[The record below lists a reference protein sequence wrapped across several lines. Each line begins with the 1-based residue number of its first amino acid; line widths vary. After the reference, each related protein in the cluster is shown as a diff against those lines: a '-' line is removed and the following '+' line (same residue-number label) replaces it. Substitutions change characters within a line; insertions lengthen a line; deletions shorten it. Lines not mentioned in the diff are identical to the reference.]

1 MLTIK
6 KIRLIVSPG
15 KHVLSD
21 CRAWFIQTI
30 FVLVENGRTV
40 IVMLDFELT
49 VELTMS
55 KIPDSEDLRNY
66 ILACAEDYQKKH
78 PQENVVLTNMH
89 FSFANRTLEHLDRD
103 GIWYLPKV
111 VKKVPVK
118 RVRILRRA

>member
-1 MLTIK
+1 M
-6 KIRLIVSPG
+6 
-15 KHVLSD
+15 
-21 CRAWFIQTI
+21 
-30 FVLVENGRTV
+30 

-55 KIPDSEDLRNY
+55 KIPDSEDLKNY
-66 ILACAEDYQKKH
+66 IVACVEDYQKKH
-78 PQENVVLTNMH
+78 PQENVVLTNTR
-89 FSFANRTLEHLDRD
+89 FSFVNRTLEHLDRD